1 METRKQL
8 GRRITREIIDNNTG
22 EVLVSEDLVVKV
34 GDIDKFIMFFLTN
47 NDYFYHLTG
56 TQIKVLSVLWKEST
70 YKQGDEGNIIHNNK
84 NLKTSIKSKMPSI
97 TDGMIDNVFSTLS
110 RQNVLI
116 KTCKGEYILN
126 PEYFF
131 KGRLSDRSKCI
142 KRVVEFVIKPE
153 SMKSVSDEEC
163 LNLNSDL

>member
-1 METRKQL
+1 MEKRKQL

-70 YKQGDEGNIIHNNK
+70 YKQGDEGN
-84 NLKTSIKSKMPSI
+84 
-97 TDGMIDNVFSTLS
+97 MIDNVFSTLS

-116 KTCKGEYILN
+116 KTCKGEYMLN

-142 KRVVEFVIKPE
+142 KRVVEFIVKPE

-163 LNLNSDL
+163 LNQNNVF